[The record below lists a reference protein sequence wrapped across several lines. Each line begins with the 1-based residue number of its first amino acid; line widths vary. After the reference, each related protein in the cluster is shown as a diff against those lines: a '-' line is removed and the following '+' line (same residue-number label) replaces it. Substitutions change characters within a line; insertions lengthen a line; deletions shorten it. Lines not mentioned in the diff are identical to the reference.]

1 MRGNDIMKKTMALI
15 AAATLLSM
23 TSCGI
28 ENPVVIANE
37 SEDIK
42 VEAAKVTELSTDISV
57 GSIEVS
63 YGDSDKAEIHADYKI
78 QGITQK
84 KVSAVSEHISC
95 KAEIE
100 DDVLVVSIV
109 DSETGKSF
117 WEWKNSNAKAVEVE
131 ANVKIVLPD
140 SFNRFDINADVGN
153 VELDGLSGTFN
164 IKCDVGNLDM
174 KNVSILEDSDL
185 SVDVGN
191 CSVSLAGVDECE
203 TNISVDV
210 GDIDID
216 TGDFTYEENEGG
228 DKPVGGKKEIVV
240 GGKCTMK
247 LECDVGGIDFN
258 QEDPDV

>member
-1 MRGNDIMKKTMALI
+1 MKKIFAL
-15 AAATLLSM
+15 AAAAVMLSL

-28 ENPVVIANE
+28 ENPVVISNS
-37 SEDIK
+37 SEDIELAK
-42 VEAAKVTELSTDISV
+42 VKVTELKTDIAA
-57 GSIEVS
+57 GGIDVS
-63 YGDSDKAEIHADYKI
+63 YGENENAEIHVDYKI

-95 KAEIE
+95 SAEIE

-131 ANVKIVLPD
+131 ANVKIVLPQ
-140 SFNRFDINADVGN
+140 SFNKFNINADVGN
-153 VELDGLSGTFN
+153 VGLDGLSGGFDV
-164 IKCDVGNLDM
+164 KCDVGNLDM
-174 KNVSILEDSDL
+174 KDVSILEDSDL

-203 TNISVDV
+203 TKVSVDV

-216 TGDFTYEENEGG
+216 TGDFTYEENEGD

-247 LECDVGGIDFN
+247 LECDVGSIDID
-258 QEDPDV
+258 QEDSDV